1 MTLTEVESMEK
12 KMKIILAAIIAI
24 IIVGSL
30 FAAYTMDII
39 EFDEDDDDDNG
50 DEENKVDLSPIAIVT
65 ANRTQAEVQGS
76 VMFDGSSSYDNDDN
90 ITTYSWNFGDGITA
104 DNVTSNHSYLEAGVY
119 NVTLTV
125 TDAAG
130 NINSTSMYFGVVQR
144 EDEAG
149 DIQQDSVTHNFDVT
163 EMPVALYVNTT
174 LENNFIDPF
183 STDID
188 LSLWVNGTVVWN
200 QTAES
205 TQTESTWPYFLDT
218 NITAGTWTWELTIQ
232 DDALPEDVSWTLEVV
247 VFYGG
252 QQN

>member
-1 MTLTEVESMEK
+1 MEK

-30 FAAYTMDII
+30 FAAYEMDII
-39 EFDEDDDDDNG
+39 EFDEDDDDENG
-50 DEENKVDLSPIAIVT
+50 NGENKVDLSPIAIVT
-65 ANRTQAEVQGS
+65 ANRTHAEVNGG

-90 ITTYSWNFGDGITA
+90 ITSYSWNFGDGITA
-104 DNVTSNHSYLEAGVY
+104 DNVTANHTYLEAGVY

-130 NINSTSMYFGVVQR
+130 NVNNTSIFFGIVQR
-144 EDEAG
+144 ESDSG
-149 DIQQDSVTHNFDVT
+149 DVQQGTVHVDFDVT
-163 EMPVALYVNTT
+163 DMPVALYVNTT

-188 LSLWVNGTVVWN
+188 LSLSVNGSVVWN

-205 TQTESTWPYFLDT
+205 TQTESTWPFMLDT
-218 NITAGTWTWELTIQ
+218 NITVGTWTWELTVQ

-247 VFYGG
+247 VFYGE
-252 QQN
+252 